1 MPNISFSLKD
11 LNKLVGRNI
20 SVEHL
25 SELIHFAKGELEA
38 YDKKTHEVVVSLDD
52 TNLPYLWSVEG
63 LARLFRGV
71 LGVHKGIPKIKVNK
85 GNYDVIVDQS
95 IKKIRP
101 YIAGFA
107 ALGKEIGDHAIKQM
121 VQLQEKLCENYGRKR
136 QIVSI
141 GLYSFDK
148 IKFPVHYTS
157 VKPEEIRFVPL
168 DSKKKMNLKQILK
181 QHPKGR
187 DYAFILQDFNKY
199 PILIDSAQE
208 VLSFPPIINS
218 SYSGKIEVG
227 DKNLFFEVTGT
238 DEEAVNLVTNIFA
251 YALYERGF
259 KIYSVN
265 IKYPGKK
272 VPTPYLFK
280 EKMRIKKDYVK
291 YLIGLE
297 LKENQIK
304 KLLEKAGYN
313 FKRFV
318 VEIPPYRK
326 DTLHWRDIVEDIAI
340 MYDFNKIKPL
350 PMKSYTTGSTLPLQ
364 EFIDKVR
371 SLAVGLGYQE
381 VMSAILTNKELLY
394 EKMNISDF
402 GTVEIDNYM
411 SKSYSVVR
419 TWLIP
424 ILMDFLSK
432 NKHVE
437 YPQKIFEQGP
447 VTIRKGKDITDYE
460 RIALVSSHTSTGFTE
475 IKQAL
480 DAIMRNLGLSY
491 TIKEAEHESFI
502 PGRVG
507 RIIVKGKKIAYIGEI
522 HPKVLENFG
531 LEMPVAALEL
541 NLSELFG
548 VIEKS

>member
-11 LNKLVGRNI
+11 LNNLVGRNI
-20 SVEHL
+20 SVKRL
-25 SELIHFAKGELEA
+25 SELIHFAKGELES
-38 YDKKTHEVVVSLDD
+38 YDKKTHEAVVSLDD

-63 LARLFRGV
+63 LARLFRGFFGIQK
-71 LGVHKGIPKIKVNK
+71 GVPEIKAEK
-85 GNYDVIVDQS
+85 GNYNVIVNEN
-95 IKKIRP
+95 IKRIRP

-107 ALGKEIGDHAIKQM
+107 ALGKGIDDYMIKQM

-148 IKFPVHYTS
+148 IKFPVYYKA

-168 DSKKKMNLKQILK
+168 DSNKSMNLKQILQ
-181 QHPKGR
+181 QHPKGK
-187 DYAFILQDFNKY
+187 DYAFILKDFKKY
-199 PILIDSAQE
+199 PILIDSADE

-218 SYSGKIEVG
+218 NYSGKIEVG
-227 DKNLFFEVTGT
+227 DKNLFYEVTGT
-238 DEEAVNLVTNIFA
+238 DEETVKLVTNIFA

-259 KIYSVN
+259 KIYSIN
-265 IKYPGKK
+265 IRYPNKK
-272 VPTPYLFK
+272 TTTPNLFK
-280 EKMRIKKDYVK
+280 ERIKIKNEYVK

-304 KLLEKAGYN
+304 GLLERAGYN
-313 FKRFV
+313 FKGFI

-326 DTLHWRDIVEDIAI
+326 DILHWIDVVEDIAI

-350 PMKSYTTGSTLPLQ
+350 PMKSYTLGSSLPLQ

-371 SLAVGLGYQE
+371 DLVVGLGYQE
-381 VMSAILTNKELLY
+381 VMSQILTNKELLY
-394 EKMNISDF
+394 ENMNVSDF

-411 SKSYSVVR
+411 SKKYCVVR
-419 TWLIP
+419 TWLMP

-432 NKHVE
+432 NKHVD
-437 YPQKIFEQGP
+437 YPQRVFEQGT
-447 VTIRKGKDITDYE
+447 VTVREGDDVMDYE
-460 RIALVSSHTSTGFTE
+460 RIALVSTHANAGFTE
-475 IKQAL
+475 IKQVL
-480 DAIMRNLGLSY
+480 DAIMRNLGVSY
-491 TIKEAEHESFI
+491 KIEDTNHESFI

-507 RIIVKGKKIAYIGEI
+507 RIMVKGEKLAYIGEM

-541 NLSELFG
+541 NLTKLFD
-548 VIEKS
+548 VIKK